1 MVLSALFLCADDV
14 EEICNPVR
22 KEKRLSPREG
32 DLLSRRKKRYFLSA
46 TSYEKRGRGKDST
59 QAKKQIFFLLFSP
72 LSLSLRHFLLLLLLL
87 LLLDFFFSAVGAK
100 KGTKRPQNKLERIS
114 EKERERDDEL
124 FPRES
129 FRWWW

>member
-1 MVLSALFLCADDV
+1 MMKR
-14 EEICNPVR
+14 ERCNPVR
-22 KEKRLSPREG
+22 EEKRLSQ
-32 DLLSRRKKRYFLSA
+32 RKKRYFSA

-59 QAKKQIFFLLFSP
+59 QAKNTNFFSSFFTS
-72 LSLSLRHFLLLLLLL
+72 LSLSGHFFLLLLLL